1 MVPPQLNSRLG
12 FINPELTLMPNGL
25 ISKMEAVCQVVI
37 LMTYDSDILGVVMQI
52 CQYSSPHDL
61 GNVHI

>member
-1 MVPPQLNSRLG
+1 
-12 FINPELTLMPNGL
+12 MPNGL

>member
-1 MVPPQLNSRLG
+1 
-12 FINPELTLMPNGL
+12 MPNGL

-61 GNVHI
+61 GNVHILRLPSGDLLHSY